1 MEIMKGK
8 FKITNAHI
16 ITENTIITNG
26 TLLIEDEKILA
37 VENNLVE
44 SSDYIEIDAKGDY
57 VAPGFIDIHVHGGG
71 GFDFMDESEDAFLKI
86 AALHAKFGTTSLLAT
101 TLTSDKAGI
110 LRTLDVY
117 NRIHDKSEAGAKF
130 LGIHLEGPY
139 FSMNQRGAQ
148 DPQYIRDP
156 DPKEY
161 MEILERSPYI
171 KRWSIAPEKKGAI
184 ELGKLLCKKGI
195 IPSMAHTDAVY
206 DEAKLAFE
214 NGFSLLTH
222 FYSAMSGVVRKNAMR
237 YAGVIEAGYL
247 HDELDVEIIADG
259 VHLPEALL
267 KLIYKIKGADRI
279 ALITDAMR
287 GAAMADGIYKL
298 GNLSNGMD
306 VRVEGNVAKLINGS
320 AFAGSTATS
329 NRLIKTMINI
339 AEVPLLDAV
348 KMITS
353 TPARMMK
360 INDRTGSIKKGMDA
374 DLVIFNNQI
383 EINRTISKGSTI
395 FTSEN

>member
-1 MEIMKGK
+1 MKGK
-8 FKITNAHI
+8 WKITNGRI
-16 ITENTIITNG
+16 ITETGILDNG
-26 TLLIEDEKILA
+26 TVVIQDEKIIG
-37 VENNLVE
+37 VENHFIE
-44 SSDYIEIDAKGDY
+44 TSEFSEIDAKRNFI
-57 VAPGFIDIHVHGGG
+57 APGFIDIHVHGGG
-71 GFDFMDESEDAFLKI
+71 GHDFMDENQEAFLGI
-86 AALHAKFGTTSLLAT
+86 ANLHAKFGTTSLLAT
-101 TLTSDKAGI
+101 TLTSDKDGI
-110 LRTLDVY
+110 LRTLDIY
-117 NRIHDKSEAGAKF
+117 NRVHESPSSGASF

-148 DPQYIRDP
+148 DPKYIRDP

-206 DEAKLAFE
+206 DDAKLAFE
-214 NGFSLLTH
+214 NGFTLLTH

-259 VHLPEALL
+259 IHLPEALL
-267 KLIYKIKGADRI
+267 QLIYKIKGPESI

-287 GAAMADGIYKL
+287 GAAMPNGIYKL
-298 GNLSNGMD
+298 GNKTTGMD
-306 VRVEGNVAKLINGS
+306 VMVEGDVAKLMDAS
-320 AFAGSTATS
+320 AFAGSTATA
-329 NRLIKTMINI
+329 NRLIKTMIHIANI
-339 AEVPLLDAV
+339 PLVDAV
-348 KMITS
+348 RMLTS
-353 TPARMMK
+353 TPARIMRAS
-360 INDRTGSIKKGMDA
+360 DRIGAIKKGLDA
-374 DLVIFNNQI
+374 DIVLFNENI